1 MTETPEQ
8 TEDVTPSQE
17 NGSANVTKQ
26 EPEPEPPVEAVEE
39 KLEDLTIEPVTNEE
53 VTYHEVEASTSEDDD
68 SGGEWISKLKT
79 GRLNMNYD

>member
-26 EPEPEPPVEAVEE
+26 EPEPEAPVEAVEE
-39 KLEDLTIEPVTNEE
+39 KLEDLTIEPVTNE